1 MAANEMSIFGPPK
14 SGDFPRQWKDMSL
27 DFKLMFV
34 FHGCMMILFII
45 GGAFSVRQELAF
57 TAALVA
63 VLTSLSIRN
72 RRISGWHWH
81 GVKPKDVLMAA
92 GIVALMSVFLYA
104 ATPQFSPL
112 KSEVLPWYLAGFGI
126 GVFNVMQQLR
136 LVFPSNEAFLADCQ
150 EASGQHGVA
159 PPPAPIDPLWQR
171 VVRATY
177 SLLFFMVWL
186 GFLAFF
192 YYSGTSFRDGSPIP
206 TANQPEAVTEHGKTV
221 YITHQQKIICDK
233 LELFAFVG
241 IPSIILG
248 GLITH
253 FLAGV
258 KLYPNVPTLRE
269 LRAKR
274 AAGS

>member
-1 MAANEMSIFGPPK
+1 MSIFGPPK
-14 SGDFPRQWKDMSL
+14 AGDYPRQWKDMSF

-45 GGAFSVRQELAF
+45 GGALSVRQELDF
-57 TAALVA
+57 TSALLV
-63 VLTSLSIRN
+63 VLASLSIRN

-81 GVKPKDVLMAA
+81 GVKSKDVLMAS

-112 KSEVLPWYLAGFGI
+112 SSRFLPWYLAGFGI
-126 GVFNVMQQLR
+126 GAFNVMQQLR
-136 LVFPSNEAFLADCQ
+136 LVFPSNQAFLADCQ
-150 EASGQHGVA
+150 EAYGHSRVA
-159 PPPAPIDPLWQR
+159 PPPPPLDAQWQR
-171 VVRATY
+171 IIRATY
-177 SLLFFMVWL
+177 HLLFFVIWL

-192 YYSGTSFRDGSPIP
+192 YYSGTSFRDGSQIP
-206 TANQPEAVTEHGKTV
+206 TANHPDAVTEHGKTV
-221 YITHQQKIICDK
+221 YITHEQKILCDK
-233 LELFAFVG
+233 LELYTFVG

-248 GLITH
+248 GLIIH

-269 LRAKR
+269 LLVKR
-274 AAGS
+274 QSGS